1 MVGGHPTTVPHVDL
15 LDLGRIVLGLLLLV
29 GGGELLV
36 RGASALAVRSGLTP
50 LVVGLTVV
58 SVATSAP
65 ELAVSTGAALRGETD
80 LALGN
85 VVGSNIANVL
95 LILGVSALI
104 LPLTARRRIVRVDVP
119 VMLALGVLTLLLSL
133 DGAIGVVDGVLLLV
147 IFLGHL
153 VASVWIAR
161 RDPGDELDPP
171 SVTDDGEGAARP
183 DDSVLPTW
191 AAVLLVLGGVVLLVV
206 GAGQLVSGAT
216 AVATAL
222 GVSGLVVGLT
232 VVAIGTSLPELA
244 ASAIAAL
251 RGERDLALG
260 NVVGSCIANLGLV
273 LGLPALLARG
283 LDVPSAVL
291 ALDLPVM
298 LATALVLLPV
308 SFTGFVVARWEGG
321 LFVALYG
328 AYVGYVVL
336 QATSHDALSGFSTV
350 MTLFVL
356 PFVVLALATTAAYEL
371 GRISERRRRAAAG
384 G

>member
-1 MVGGHPTTVPHVDL
+1 MDL
-15 LDLGRIVLGLLLLV
+15 LDVARIVLGLVLLV

-65 ELAVSTGAALRGETD
+65 ELAVTTGAALRGETE

-119 VMLALGVLTLLLSL
+119 VMLALGVLALLLSL
-133 DGAIGVVDGVLLLV
+133 DGRIGVGDGVVLLT
-147 IFLGHL
+147 IFVAHL

-161 RDPGDELDPP
+161 RDPGDGPAPAPGTEEGRGEDETAGP
-171 SVTDDGEGAARP
+171 DDG
-183 DDSVLPTW
+183 VLPLW

-232 VVAIGTSLPELA
+232 VVAVGTSLPELA
-244 ASAIAAL
+244 ASAVAAL

-283 LDVPSAVL
+283 LDVPAAVL

-298 LATALVLLPV
+298 LATSLVLLPV
-308 SFTGFVVARWEGG
+308 AFTGFVVARWEGG

-336 QATSHDALSGFSTV
+336 QATSHDALSGFTTV

-356 PFVVLALATTAAYEL
+356 PFVVLAVATTAAYEL

>member
-1 MVGGHPTTVPHVDL
+1 MDL

-133 DGAIGVVDGVLLLV
+133 DGAIGVVDGVLLLA

>member
-1 MVGGHPTTVPHVDL
+1 MDL

-133 DGAIGVVDGVLLLV
+133 DGGIGVVDGVLLLV

-222 GVSGLVVGLT
+222 GVSGL
-232 VVAIGTSLPELA
+232 
-244 ASAIAAL
+244 
-251 RGERDLALG
+251 
-260 NVVGSCIANLGLV
+260 VVGSCIANLGLV

>member
-1 MVGGHPTTVPHVDL
+1 VDL
-15 LDLGRIVLGLLLLV
+15 LDVARIVLGLVLLV

-36 RGASALAVRSGLTP
+36 RGASALAVRSGLAP

-65 ELAVSTGAALRGETD
+65 ELAVTTGAAVRGETE

-95 LILGVSALI
+95 LILGISALI

-119 VMLALGVLTLLLSL
+119 VMLALGVLALLLSL
-133 DGAIGVVDGVLLLV
+133 DGRIGVGDGVVLLT
-147 IFLGHL
+147 IFVGHTA
-153 VASVWIAR
+153 ASVWIAR
-161 RDPGDELDPP
+161 RDPGDGPAPAPGTEEGRGEDEAAGP
-171 SVTDDGEGAARP
+171 DDG
-183 DDSVLPTW
+183 VLPLW

-232 VVAIGTSLPELA
+232 VVAVGTSLPELA
-244 ASAIAAL
+244 ASAVAAL

-283 LDVPSAVL
+283 LDVPAAVL

-298 LATALVLLPV
+298 LATSLVLLPV
-308 SFTGFVVARWEGG
+308 AFTGFVVARWEGG

-336 QATSHDALSGFSTV
+336 QATSHDALSGFTTV

-356 PFVVLALATTAAYEL
+356 PFVVLAVATTAAYEL
-371 GRISERRRRAAAG
+371 GRISERRRRAVAG

>member
-1 MVGGHPTTVPHVDL
+1 MEL
-15 LDLGRIVLGLLLLV
+15 LDVGRILLGLLLLV

-58 SVATSAP
+58 AVATSTP

-95 LILGVSALI
+95 LILGISALI

-133 DGAIGVVDGVLLLV
+133 DGRIGVTDGVVLLTVFLV
-147 IFLGHL
+147 HL

-161 RDPGDELDPP
+161 RDPEPDPVP
-171 SVTDDGEGAARP
+171 GAATDGEPREDGASSEP
-183 DDSVLPTW
+183 GGGVLPAW

-206 GAGQLVSGAT
+206 GAGLLVTGAT
-216 AVATAL
+216 AIATAL

-232 VVAIGTSLPELA
+232 VVAVGTSLPELA

-260 NVVGSCIANLGLV
+260 KVVGSCIANLGLV
-273 LGLPALLARG
+273 LGLPALLAEG
-283 LDVPSAVL
+283 LDVAPAVL

-321 LFVALYG
+321 LFLALYA

-336 QATSHDALSGFSTV
+336 QATSHDALSGFTSV

-356 PFVVLALATTAAYEL
+356 PFVLIMLATTVAYEL
-371 GRISERRRRAAAG
+371 GRLAERRGRVAQG